1 MFQMDIE
8 IFEQV
13 MMFIVLGIAGLAL
26 AYAFWLRNYVISADK
41 GTAEMQRH
49 WGYIRDGANAYLRTQ
64 LRTVAVMILLLTVA
78 MFLSV
83 FVVKPTPEANEYF
96 KGDADKARTVIAI
109 ARALAF
115 ALGSSFSA
123 MVGFFG
129 MNMAVQ
135 GNVRVAAAAERGG
148 YQEALKIA
156 YRSGTITGMLTDGLG
171 LLGGTTIFII
181 FGK

>member
-1 MFQMDIE
+1 MFKMDSTLY
-8 IFEQV
+8 EQA
-13 MMFIVLGIAGLAL
+13 MMFVVLAIAGLAL
-26 AYAFWLRNYVISADK
+26 VYALWLRSYIMAADK
-41 GTAEMQRH
+41 GSAEMQRN
-49 WGYIRDGANAYLRTQ
+49 WGYIRNGANAYLRTQ
-64 LRTVAVMILLLTVA
+64 LRTVALMIVLLTVA

-96 KGDADKARTVIAI
+96 NGNEDRARIVIAI

-115 ALGSSFSA
+115 VMGSSFSA

-156 YRSGTITGMLTDGLG
+156 YRSGTITG
-171 LLGGTTIFII
+171 
-181 FGK
+181 